1 MEDTQMPQYH
11 RIAYD
16 IASRVATGE
25 IPVKKK
31 MSGRSLL
38 ASEYGV
44 SPETIR
50 RALKLLNDMKVV
62 EIRAGSGV
70 YAISQESARQYVKS
84 RAGEEERK
92 GLEMRFRELVS
103 RHSDLSLEILDIASE
118 MTRAQ
123 KIQKPQMPYYE
134 EKVEQGSKLIGKS
147 IGKLQF
153 WQTTGATIVGI
164 RRGKRVILS
173 PGPNAELYD
182 GDGLIFVGEPG
193 AAERVRALA
202 AGKKP

>member
-1 MEDTQMPQYH
+1 MNEAQMPQYQ

-16 IASRVATGE
+16 IASRVASGE
-25 IPVKKK
+25 ILVKKK

-50 RALKLLNDMKVV
+50 RALKLLSDMKVV

-70 YAISQESARQYVKS
+70 FALSRESARQYLKS
-84 RAGEEERK
+84 REGEEERK
-92 GLEMRFRELVS
+92 GLEMRFRELVT

-118 MTRAQ
+118 MTRAE

-134 EKVEQGSKLIGKS
+134 EKVEPGSRLIGKS

-193 AAERVRALA
+193 AVERVRALA
-202 AGKKP
+202 TGKK

>member
-1 MEDTQMPQYH
+1 MNDAQLSQYQ

-50 RALKLLNDMKVV
+50 RALKLLGDMKVV

-70 YAISQESARQYVKS
+70 YAISRESARQYMKS
-84 RAGEEERK
+84 REGEEERK
-92 GLEMRFRELVS
+92 DLEMRFRELVS
-103 RHSDLSLEILDIASE
+103 KHSDLSLEILDIASE

-123 KIQKPQMPYYE
+123 KIQRPQMPYYE
-134 EKVEQGSKLIGKS
+134 ETVETGSALAGKS

-173 PGPNAELYD
+173 PGPNAELYE
-182 GDGLIFVGEPG
+182 GDGLIYVGDLG
-193 AAERVRALA
+193 ASARVKELA
-202 AGKKP
+202 AGKK

>member
-1 MEDTQMPQYH
+1 MNDAQMPQYQ

-16 IASRVATGE
+16 IASRVASGE
-25 IPVKKK
+25 ILVKKK

-70 YAISQESARQYVKS
+70 YAISRESARQYCLS
-84 RAGEEERK
+84 REGEEERE

-103 RHSDLSLEILDIASE
+103 RHSDLGLEILDIASE

-134 EKVEQGSKLIGKS
+134 ERIEPGSGLVGKS

-182 GDGLIFVGEPG
+182 GDGLIFVGEQG
-193 AAERVRALA
+193 AADRVRVLT
-202 AGKKP
+202 AGKK

>member
-1 MEDTQMPQYH
+1 MNDAPLPQYQ

-16 IASRVATGE
+16 IAARVASSE

-50 RALKLLNDMKVV
+50 RALKLLSDMKVV

-70 YAISQESARQYVKS
+70 FALSAESARQYVKS
-84 RAGEEERK
+84 REGEEERK
-92 GLEMRFRELVS
+92 DLEMRFRELVS

-123 KIQKPQMPYYE
+123 KVQRPQMPYYE
-134 EKVEQGSKLIGKS
+134 EKIEPGSRLIGKS
-147 IGKLQF
+147 IGSLQF

-173 PGPNAELYD
+173 PGPKAELYD
-182 GDGLIFVGEPG
+182 GDGLIFVGDSS
-193 AAERVRALA
+193 AVACVQALT
-202 AGKKP
+202 AGKRC

>member
-1 MEDTQMPQYH
+1 MDDAQMPQYQ
-11 RIAYD
+11 RIAHD
-16 IASRVATGE
+16 IAMRVASGE
-25 IPVKKK
+25 ISVKKK

-50 RALKLLNDMKVV
+50 RALKQLADMKVV

-70 YAISQESARQYVKS
+70 YAISRESARQYLKS

-92 GLEMRFRELVS
+92 GLETRFRELVS
-103 RHSDLSLEILDIASE
+103 RHSDLGLEILDIASE
-118 MTRAQ
+118 MTKARQ
-123 KIQKPQMPYYE
+123 ITKPQMTYYE
-134 EKVEQGSKLIGKS
+134 ERVEPGSGLVGKS
-147 IGKLQF
+147 IGSLQF

-193 AAERVRALA
+193 AAERVRTLA
-202 AGKKP
+202 TRRK